1 MIPCSHV
8 GHIFADPKKAV
19 SYVTQ
24 SGVKN
29 QIRFAEVWMDDYKH
43 IFYKKYGLG
52 PNSIKDAG
60 DVTARKELRENLQ
73 CKSFKWYH
81 ENVYPYME
89 LPGNWDEKRK
99 ELDLWKP

>member
-24 SGVKN
+24 SGVTN
-29 QIRFAEVWMDDYKH
+29 QIRFAEVWMDDYKEV
-43 IFYKKYGLG
+43 FYRKYGIR
-52 PNSIKDAG
+52 PQQITEAG
-60 DVTARKELRENLQ
+60 DVSERKALREKLQ

-81 ENVYPYME
+81 ENIYPYMQ
-89 LPGNWDEKRK
+89 LPANWPSS